1 MKMAKA
7 GWLNLLII
15 TGCIL
20 SGLLAGGN
28 VDRYV
33 VQVPAWRQ
41 VNILNWAAY
50 SRHADLGNGIFLYP
64 FEAIGSFLTL
74 FISSIIVLV
83 NKPVFKYVAL
93 PLYLA
98 TILSAVGLFFT
109 FFAAPVMLSIGT
121 MDNNIFQLQRAFD
134 KFHFWGLLRAIAQ
147 SLSFFASIF
156 ALREV
161 IKCSY
166 NKLSI

>member
-1 MKMAKA
+1 MTKA
-7 GWLNLLII
+7 GWLNFLMI
-15 TGCIL
+15 TGCFL

-64 FEAIGSFLTL
+64 FEAIGSFLML

-83 NKPVFKYVAL
+83 NKPIFNHVAF
-93 PLYLA
+93 PMHLA
-98 TILSAVGLFFT
+98 TILSAIGLFFT
-109 FFAAPVMLSIGT
+109 LFAAPIMLSVGT
-121 MDNNIFQLQRAFD
+121 MDNNVLQLQHAFD
-134 KFHFWGLLRAIAQ
+134 KFHFWGLFRALAQ
-147 SLSFFASIF
+147 LLSFFASIF
-156 ALREV
+156 ALQEI